1 MKKLLFAASA
11 GLYCLIIS
19 CNDKAPVVESDNN
32 SKTSKNL
39 EASRTV
45 TKAFESGDVSA
56 IDSVVAANFVD
67 HTDRGDVGRDS
78 LKAGIK
84 MVHASNKDMKME
96 VIKELADDDF
106 VFTWMRFTGT
116 SDGTMM
122 PAGPYNMTAIQA
134 VKFADGKAVEHW
146 EFMEPR
152 EVMKMMPPQPAPDS
166 KAKKEAAP
174 KKK

>member
-1 MKKLLFAASA
+1 MKKILFAASA

-19 CNDKAPVVESDNN
+19 CNDKPPAVESNNN
-32 SKTSKNL
+32 SKTYKNL
-39 EASRTV
+39 EASRAV
-45 TKAFESGDVSA
+45 SKAFESGDVSE

-67 HTDRGDVGRDS
+67 HTHRGDVGRDS
-78 LKAGIK
+78 LKAMIK
-84 MVHASNKDMKME
+84 MAHATNKDMKME
-96 VIKELADDDF
+96 VIKELADDDY

-122 PAGPYNMTAIQA
+122 PAGPYNMTAIQS

-152 EVMKMMPPQPAPDS
+152 EMMKMMPPPPAPT
-166 KAKKEAAP
+166 KKDAAP